1 MVLWFFDNIWNFIVD
16 KINMIVVEYIL
27 ILFFVY
33 FLNYVFIDI
42 KLNM

>member
-1 MVLWFFDNIWNFIVD
+1 MVLWFYDNIWNFIVD